1 MAHLHTS
8 HLRILGLV
16 FVVIAALAVAQEK
29 AGSASTAQDQQSSSQ
44 SSAQSQPAQ
53 SAGTAQTPQATT
65 SPQAQTKQSEAGKD
79 AAPSTIT
86 IHTEK
91 DVDIE
96 RGTSKS
102 SEPEEPPAPMPK
114 LSNERITKETR
125 IMVMRSLNAEMVF
138 ARKAL
143 PMGQRGVVVK
153 DGRISPKPAE
163 LARLVS
169 TYGPAVKPGD
179 RALITDVKILDKSII
194 FELNGGPKKKKKWY
208 QRIEIGGMGG
218 MTPVSQQDPNEA
230 NAHGTT
236 VELAFDKFVPE
247 MTGDQVRQML
257 APILDFH
264 AKSAAEAYLET
275 VPPKV
280 KQAIKD
286 HQVLVGM
293 NKEMVGY
300 AKGRPENKVREKDDS
315 GKDVEE
321 WIYGAPPQ
329 EVQFIRFKGD
339 EVIQVKRMTV
349 DGQKIVK
356 TDKEVN
362 IENGTATLAKKVSE
376 EPPGDKKPVRAPSLK
391 RPGEEADKDSPM
403 KVPDAR
409 KPAPQQDEEWGKPK
423 TPSGTQQPSSTQPQ
437 DGSAPKTEEP
447 KVSY

>member
-1 MAHLHTS
+1 
-8 HLRILGLV
+8 
-16 FVVIAALAVAQEK
+16 
-29 AGSASTAQDQQSSSQ
+29 
-44 SSAQSQPAQ
+44 
-53 SAGTAQTPQATT
+53 
-65 SPQAQTKQSEAGKD
+65 
-79 AAPSTIT
+79 
-86 IHTEK
+86 
-91 DVDIE
+91 
-96 RGTSKS
+96 
-102 SEPEEPPAPMPK
+102 
-114 LSNERITKETR
+114 
-125 IMVMRSLNAEMVF
+125 
-138 ARKAL
+138 L

-236 VELAFDKFVPE
+236 VELLFDKYVPE

-286 HQVLVGM
+286 HEVLVGM

-300 AKGRPENKVREKDDS
+300 SKGRPENKVREKDDS

-339 EVIQVKRMTV
+339 EVVQVKRMTV

-356 TDKEVN
+356 TEKEVN

-376 EPPGDKKPVRAPSLK
+376 EPPGDKKPARAPSLK

-409 KPAPQQDEEWGKPK
+409 KPASQQDEEWGKPK
-423 TPSGTQQPSSTQPQ
+423 APAGTQQPSSTQPQ
-437 DGSAPKTEEP
+437 DGSAPKTEDSSTTTP
-447 KVSY
+447 K